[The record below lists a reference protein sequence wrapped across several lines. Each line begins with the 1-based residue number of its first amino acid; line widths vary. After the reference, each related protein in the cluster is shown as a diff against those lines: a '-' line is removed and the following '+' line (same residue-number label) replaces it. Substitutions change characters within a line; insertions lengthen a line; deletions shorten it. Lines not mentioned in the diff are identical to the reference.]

1 MNEHFVKNSN
11 GENNEGYFPE
21 VDLRYPEKLH
31 ELHNDLPFLQQRSK
45 IKKFE
50 KIVTNL
56 HDRTEYV
63 IHIKNLKQELNNRP
77 ILKKSSLS
85 D

>member
-1 MNEHFVKNSN
+1 MTYH
-11 GENNEGYFPE
+11 
-21 VDLRYPEKLH
+21 
-31 ELHNDLPFLQQRSK
+31 LQQRSK

>member
-1 MNEHFVKNSN
+1 MEKTMKDIFLRLIFGTLKNCMNFIMTYH
-11 GENNEGYFPE
+11 
-21 VDLRYPEKLH
+21 
-31 ELHNDLPFLQQRSK
+31 LQQRSK

-77 ILKKSSLS
+77 ILKKSSWS